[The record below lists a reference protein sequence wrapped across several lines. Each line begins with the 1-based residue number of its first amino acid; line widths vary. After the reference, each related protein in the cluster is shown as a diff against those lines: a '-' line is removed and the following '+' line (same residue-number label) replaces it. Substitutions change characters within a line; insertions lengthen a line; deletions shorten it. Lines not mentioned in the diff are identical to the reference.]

1 VDGRAVN
8 VGVRSINLDRRCC
21 NNRALDQRA
30 QPKLC
35 LRYERPRRDGGRK
48 QRAAPQM
55 TSTPAPL
62 YVCDSPLALV
72 MTMVPGKKLN
82 LYQETGDNMTPEV
95 LESASRAVSAAM
107 ERYWSIES
115 QLHCYLSFN
124 NILCDI
130 VARDLSNCF
139 LCEEVTKRWDQASH
153 DLAYLLYGT
162 GVTVKNTIGHPG
174 ALLRRQMF
182 THGVLR
188 AVIETIGPFEEK
200 PQMLDEIRACAR
212 EHLKSRAGCGTC
224 SSNKSPPAAST
235 QSLVN

>member
-1 VDGRAVN
+1 
-8 VGVRSINLDRRCC
+8 
-21 NNRALDQRA
+21 
-30 QPKLC
+30 
-35 LRYERPRRDGGRK
+35 
-48 QRAAPQM
+48 M

-82 LYQETGDNMTPEV
+82 LCQETGDNMTPEV

-115 QLHCYLSFN
+115 QLHCDLSFN

-139 LCEEVTKRWDQASH
+139 LCEEVTKRWYQASH

-188 AVIETIGPFEEK
+188 AVIEVHSKRNSRCWAKSGPALEN
-200 PQMLDEIRACAR
+200 I
-212 EHLKSRAGCGTC
+212 
-224 SSNKSPPAAST
+224 
-235 QSLVN
+235 